1 MKLNVQ
7 QIKSKIVV
15 IVPLPGVERE
25 LTEEE
30 AAAEAA
36 GREVDDDGRIL
47 ACTVH
52 RTDKLKND
60 FFIMHPMVR
69 VHVFDENTG
78 RYLTKQH
85 K

>member
-1 MKLNVQ
+1 V
-7 QIKSKIVV
+7 KIVV